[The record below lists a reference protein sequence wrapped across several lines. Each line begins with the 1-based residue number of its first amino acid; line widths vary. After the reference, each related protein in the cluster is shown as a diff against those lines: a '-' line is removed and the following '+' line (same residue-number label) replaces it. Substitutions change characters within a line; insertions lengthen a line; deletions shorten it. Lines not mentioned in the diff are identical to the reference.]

1 MTPDA
6 LEARLR
12 AFAREIGEWSN
23 ARAGRTPAEFTA
35 WFWVEADEILIEAGA
50 RHEATAQ
57 ERIRDL
63 ADTALDAGLFGRD
76 GYEHVP
82 FPE

>member
-6 LEARLR
+6 LEARLQ

-35 WFWVEADEILIEAGA
+35 WFWVEVDEIAIEAGP
-50 RHEATAQ
+50 RLETLVQ

-63 ADTALDAGLFGRD
+63 ADTALDAGLFGQD
-76 GYEHVP
+76 GHEHVP
-82 FPE
+82 FHE